1 MGGGKS
7 KQRLVFS
14 LMALSIIRRPLSRL
28 RDSSPKRG
36 AKGAVQLLRQ
46 CETFAAK
53 RCPF

>member
-1 MGGGKS
+1 MLDSGDPSVG
-7 KQRLVFS
+7 LT
-14 LMALSIIRRPLSRL
+14 AT
-28 RDSSPKRG
+28 SSPRRG